1 MKKLKVHYT
10 KVDNM
15 GDLLN
20 ELIIENLFGYK
31 VIQAE
36 GRFDIDTTGIGSGLN
51 GLFPNKSHAEALPK
65 RMIYSVYDRLAQPM
79 QIWST
84 GFISYPTEV
93 EIPLRNNINISCVR
107 GELTKKRLA
116 DITKKNLDN
125 VHTAD
130 GGLLASE
137 LLKGKVVKKYSIG
150 IIPHYK
156 EVNEG
161 FFKQLA
167 EKYKNSL
174 LINLADDPLK
184 VIEQMASCECI
195 ISTSLHGLIV
205 ADSFGIPN
213 KRLVYTD
220 NLKGDGYKFND
231 YYSAFG
237 LTEHKITDL
246 NKMKAPSIE
255 SVFDDYQ
262 ITTQAVDQKKEG
274 LVNSFSL
281 YLKS

>member
-1 MKKLKVHYT
+1 MKKLRVYYT
-10 KVDNM
+10 KVENM

-20 ELIIENLFGYK
+20 ELIIEDLFGYEVVK
-31 VIQAE
+31 SE

-51 GLFPNKSHAEALPK
+51 GLFPKKSQAEILPK
-65 RMIYSVYDRLAQPM
+65 RMLYSVYDKLTSPM

-93 EIPLRNNINISCVR
+93 EIPLRQNINIACVR

-116 DITKKNLDN
+116 EITNRNLDN

-137 LLKGKVVKKYSIG
+137 LLKQKVPKKYAVG

-156 EVNEG
+156 EINESY
-161 FFKQLA
+161 FKQLA
-167 EKYKNSL
+167 GGYKNSL
-174 LINLADDPLK
+174 LINLADEPLK
-184 VIEQMASCECI
+184 VIEQIASCECI
-195 ISTSLHGLIV
+195 LSTSLHGLIV

-213 KRLVYTD
+213 TRLIFTD

-237 LTEHKITDL
+237 IKEHKIIDL
-246 NKMKAPSIE
+246 NKTHAPSIE
-255 SVFDDYQ
+255 EVINDYP
-262 ITTQAVDQKKEG
+262 ITTKAVDQKKEG
-274 LVNSFSL
+274 LVKSFSL
-281 YLKS
+281 YLNA